1 LLHFK
6 AAGRHA
12 GTAVVPEEGA
22 EMKGTKLLGVVLLVL
37 GLLALA
43 YGGFNYTRRS
53 ETASIGPLTIEV
65 QDKERVNIPLWAGVG
80 AAIVGGILLARKQ

>member
-1 LLHFK
+1 
-6 AAGRHA
+6 
-12 GTAVVPEEGA
+12 
-22 EMKGTKLLGVVLLVL
+22 MKGTRLFGVVLLVL

-65 QDKERVNIPLWAGVG
+65 QDKERVNIPLWAGLG
-80 AAIVGGILLARKQ
+80 AAIVGGILIARKQ